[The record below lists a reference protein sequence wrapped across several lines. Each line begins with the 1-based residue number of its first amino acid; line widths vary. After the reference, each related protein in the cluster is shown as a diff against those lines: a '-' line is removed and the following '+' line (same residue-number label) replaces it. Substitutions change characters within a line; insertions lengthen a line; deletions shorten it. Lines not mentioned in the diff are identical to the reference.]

1 MMDEIK
7 KKQREQFEADGK
19 ILTQANSKA
28 SDGYATYK
36 KIINNSKQ
44 IMGQIEMLNITLH
57 HHHKVIAKES
67 DYLSKLEK
75 FKPKFLFSLDNIKAH
90 VSNIKNDIH
99 STIVDGNDKKGL
111 LTILEEVRSSTDKSA
126 SLLAKAFLDHYDKY
140 SKQLKTDKNRYDDEL
155 KRMGFLSSTYTTS
168 VKESTTL
175 WKEYSDIL
183 GIANKLKTSMKFSKD
198 DEESF
203 DELIA
208 KVTRAF
214 KKQSEKSDAKHSTR
228 NTGCAADVL
237 KAHIDH
243 NRV

>member
-1 MMDEIK
+1 
-7 KKQREQFEADGK
+7 
-19 ILTQANSKA
+19 
-28 SDGYATYK
+28 
-36 KIINNSKQ
+36 
-44 IMGQIEMLNITLH
+44 
-57 HHHKVIAKES
+57 
-67 DYLSKLEK
+67 
-75 FKPKFLFSLDNIKAH
+75 
-90 VSNIKNDIH
+90 
-99 STIVDGNDKKGL
+99 
-111 LTILEEVRSSTDKSA
+111 
-126 SLLAKAFLDHYDKY
+126 LAKAFLDHYDKY
-140 SKQLKTDKNRYDDEL
+140 SKQLKTDKNQYDNEL

-198 DEESF
+198 DEKSF

-214 KKQSEKSDAKHSTR
+214 KKQSEKSNAKLSTR

-237 KAHIDH
+237 KAHINH